1 MKKTYII
8 PSAEAISFEV
18 ENMVAA
24 SPIQSIAGDSGLQ
37 KGTGET
43 PTTADVKTN
52 TVEWEKWD

>member
-18 ENMVAA
+18 ENMIAA
-24 SPIQSIAGDSGLQ
+24 SIKEVGGDSGLQ
-37 KGTGET
+37 KGRGET
-43 PTTADVKTN
+43 PNSADVKTN